1 MNTSGNKIKIF
12 SGNSNPEL
20 AQKIASQLGVEL
32 GDAVVTRFSDGE
44 ISVNINESVRG
55 VDAFIIQSTCSPVN
69 RHLMEMLI
77 MIDAFKRASAG
88 RITAVI
94 PYYGYARQDRK
105 AKARDP
111 ITAKLVANLLTAA
124 GADRILT
131 MDLHANQIQ
140 GYFDIPVD
148 HLLGGRILMEHFE
161 KMNIEDLV
169 VVSPDHGSVARART
183 FAQYLD
189 SPIAI
194 VDKRRP
200 KDNVS
205 EVMNIIGDVRDKN
218 LIILD
223 DMIDTAGT
231 MCNAAEALKKFG
243 AKNIYACCTHPV
255 LSGPAIER
263 IQNSELTEV
272 IVLDTI
278 PLPEEKRIE
287 KIKILSTAP
296 LFASAIEK
304 IFDCE
309 SVSVLF
315 SPEPQK

>member
-148 HLLGGRILMEHFE
+148 HRLGGRILMEHFE

-231 MCNAAEALKKFG
+231 LCNAAEALKKFG

>member
-189 SPIAI
+189 SPMAI

-231 MCNAAEALKKFG
+231 LCNAAEALKKFG

-263 IQNSELTEV
+263 IQSSELTEV